1 MLISESSNN
10 QAPVTAVPA
19 TEVPAKP
26 QRRVFTAEQ
35 KRRILSEIDHCQ
47 RGGAGAI
54 LRREGLYS
62 STIVRWRK
70 ELREALEPRKRGR
83 KASEATALR
92 TQNERLERDNER
104 LRRQLQQA
112 EKIMEIQ
119 KKVSEILHIT
129 LPENDY
135 QIEH

>member
-1 MLISESSNN
+1 MLTSDSSNN
-10 QAPVTAVPA
+10 QASVNAVAA

-47 RGGAGAI
+47 RGEAGVI

-62 STIVRWRK
+62 STIIRWRK
-70 ELREALEPRKRGR
+70 ELREALTPRKRGR

-92 TQNERLERDNER
+92 KQNDRLQRDNER

-119 KKVSEILHIT
+119 KKVSEILNVM

-135 QIEH
+135 EVEN